1 MTVCALGILGCLS
14 GILLL
19 SLIEFAA
26 AELSPVSLRVLDER
40 HRQGRVALLGD
51 LARNR
56 SQFLLPIQ
64 FGTQVLSAIL
74 TVLLV
79 FSAQVMGWSYP
90 FIWAILLISLALSIF
105 GQLVPRW
112 LAQKDPEAVLLRLL
126 PLVPGIYRLL
136 FVLSVPLLWLF
147 RSGRRRAE
155 AVSALVQE
163 ETTEEEIQAF
173 IGVGQEEGILEAPES
188 RLVKSALEFG
198 STLVREI
205 MTPRSEIVA
214 IRDDANISKLKELI
228 GSSKHSRIPVYR
240 ERLDQVTGVVY
251 VRNLLA
257 YLEAERGS
265 EPITPLVKRVRF
277 VPETKRVAAL
287 LKEMQKLSEP
297 LALVVN
303 EYGRVSGLVT
313 IEDLLEE
320 IVGEIYDEDEPQVV
334 RLLEEPGGGHV
345 ALGTMEVAEL
355 EEALGLHFERS
366 QATTVSGLIV
376 ERLGRVPSPGEVGQ
390 VEEMR
395 FEIIESNGKRIERI
409 RLWDSV
415 SDPPA
420 PDREA

>member
-1 MTVCALGILGCLS
+1 MTGYLLGILSCLA

-19 SLIEFAA
+19 SLIELAA
-26 AELSPVSLRVLDER
+26 TELSHVSLRVLDER
-40 HRQGRVALLGD
+40 HRRSRIALLGK
-51 LARNR
+51 LARDR

-64 FGTQVLSAIL
+64 FGTQVLSGIL
-74 TVLLV
+74 AVLLV
-79 FSAQVMGWSYP
+79 ILAQLMALPYP
-90 FIWAILLISLALSIF
+90 LICAILLIFLALSIF
-105 GQLVPRW
+105 RQLLPRW

-126 PLVPGIYRLL
+126 PLVAGIYRAL
-136 FVLSVPLLWLF
+136 FVLIVPLLWLL

-155 AVSALVQE
+155 AVSAPIHE

-198 STLVREI
+198 STRVREI
-205 MTPRSEIVA
+205 MTPRSEIVG
-214 IRDDANISKLKELI
+214 IRDDANIAKLKELI

-240 ERLDQVTGVVY
+240 ERLDQITGVVY

-257 YLEAERGS
+257 YLEADRGS
-265 EPITPLVKRVRF
+265 EPITPLVKKVRF
-277 VPETKRVAAL
+277 VPETKKVAGL

-303 EYGRVSGLVT
+303 EYGTVSGLVT

-334 RLLEEPGGGHV
+334 HLLEEPGGGHV
-345 ALGTMEVAEL
+345 ALGAMEIAEL
-355 EEALGLHFERS
+355 EEALGLHFDQS

-376 ERLGRVPSPGEVGQ
+376 ERLGRVPRPGEVGR
-390 VEEMR
+390 VEKMR
-395 FEIIESNGKRIERI
+395 FEIIESDGKRIERI
-409 RLWDSV
+409 RLWDLV
-415 SDPPA
+415 SDTQA
-420 PDREA
+420 LDREA

>member
-1 MTVCALGILGCLS
+1 MTGYLLGILSCLA

-19 SLIEFAA
+19 SLIELAA
-26 AELSPVSLRVLDER
+26 TELSRVSLRVLDER
-40 HRQGRVALLGD
+40 HRRSRIALLGK
-51 LARNR
+51 LARDR

-64 FGTQVLSAIL
+64 FGTQVLSGIL
-74 TVLLV
+74 AVLLV
-79 FSAQVMGWSYP
+79 ILAQLMALPYP
-90 FIWAILLISLALSIF
+90 LIGAILLIFLALSIF
-105 GQLVPRW
+105 RQLLPRW

-126 PLVPGIYRLL
+126 PLVAGIYRAL
-136 FVLSVPLLWLF
+136 FVLIVPLLWLL

-155 AVSALVQE
+155 AVSAPIHE

-198 STLVREI
+198 STRVREI
-205 MTPRSEIVA
+205 MTPRSEIVG
-214 IRDDANISKLKELI
+214 IRDDANIAKLKELI

-240 ERLDQVTGVVY
+240 ERLDQITGVVY

-257 YLEAERGS
+257 YLEADRGS
-265 EPITPLVKRVRF
+265 EPITPLVKKVRF
-277 VPETKRVAAL
+277 VPETKKVARL

-303 EYGRVSGLVT
+303 EYGTVSGLVT

-334 RLLEEPGGGHV
+334 HLLEEPGGGHV
-345 ALGTMEVAEL
+345 ALGAMEVAEL
-355 EEALGLHFERS
+355 EEALGLHFDQS

-376 ERLGRVPSPGEVGQ
+376 ERLGRVPRPGEVGR
-390 VEEMR
+390 VEKMR
-395 FEIIESNGKRIERI
+395 FEIIESDGKRIERI
-409 RLWDSV
+409 RLWDLV
-415 SDPPA
+415 SDTQA
-420 PDREA
+420 LDREA

>member
-1 MTVCALGILGCLS
+1 MTGYVLGILSCLA

-19 SLIEFAA
+19 SLVEFAA
-26 AELSPVSLRVLDER
+26 TELSRVSLRVLDER
-40 HRQGRVALLGD
+40 HRRSRIALLGK
-51 LARNR
+51 LARDR

-64 FGTQVLSAIL
+64 FGTQVLSGIL
-74 TVLLV
+74 AVLLV
-79 FSAQVMGWSYP
+79 ILAQLMALPYP
-90 FIWAILLISLALSIF
+90 LICAILLIFLALSIF
-105 GQLVPRW
+105 RQLLPRW
-112 LAQKDPEAVLLRLL
+112 LAQKDSEAVLLRLL
-126 PLVPGIYRLL
+126 PLVAGIYRAL
-136 FVLSVPLLWLF
+136 FVLIVPLLWLL

-155 AVSALVQE
+155 AVSAPIHE

-205 MTPRSEIVA
+205 MTPRSEIVG
-214 IRDDANISKLKELI
+214 IRDDANIAKLKELI

-240 ERLDQVTGVVY
+240 ERLDQITGVVY

-257 YLEAERGS
+257 YLEADRGS
-265 EPITPLVKRVRF
+265 EPITPLVKKVRF
-277 VPETKRVAAL
+277 VPETKKVAGL

-303 EYGRVSGLVT
+303 EYGTVSGLVT

-334 RLLEEPGGGHV
+334 HLLEEPGGGHV
-345 ALGTMEVAEL
+345 ALGAMEVAEL
-355 EEALGLHFERS
+355 EEALGLHFDQS

-376 ERLGRVPSPGEVGQ
+376 ERLGRVPRPGEVGR
-390 VEEMR
+390 VEKMR
-395 FEIIESNGKRIERI
+395 FEIIESDGKRIERV
-409 RLWDSV
+409 RLWDLV
-415 SDPPA
+415 SDTQA
-420 PDREA
+420 LDREA

>member
-1 MTVCALGILGCLS
+1 MTGYLLGILSCLA

-19 SLIEFAA
+19 SLIELAA
-26 AELSPVSLRVLDER
+26 TELSRVSLRVLDER
-40 HRQGRVALLGD
+40 HRRSRIALLGK
-51 LARNR
+51 LARDR

-64 FGTQVLSAIL
+64 FGTQVLSGIL
-74 TVLLV
+74 AVLLV
-79 FSAQVMGWSYP
+79 ILAQLMALPYP
-90 FIWAILLISLALSIF
+90 LIGAILLIFLALSIF
-105 GQLVPRW
+105 RQLLPRW

-126 PLVPGIYRLL
+126 PLVAGIYRAL
-136 FVLSVPLLWLF
+136 FVLIVPLLWLL

-155 AVSALVQE
+155 AVSAPIHE

-198 STLVREI
+198 STRVREI
-205 MTPRSEIVA
+205 MTPRSEIVG
-214 IRDDANISKLKELI
+214 IRDDANIAKLKELI

-240 ERLDQVTGVVY
+240 ERLDQITGVVY

-257 YLEAERGS
+257 YLEADRGS
-265 EPITPLVKRVRF
+265 EPITPLVKKVRF
-277 VPETKRVAAL
+277 VPETKKVAGL

-303 EYGRVSGLVT
+303 EYGTVSGLVT

-334 RLLEEPGGGHV
+334 HLLEEPGGGHV
-345 ALGTMEVAEL
+345 ALGAMEVAEL
-355 EEALGLHFERS
+355 EEALGLHFDQS

-376 ERLGRVPSPGEVGQ
+376 ERLGRVPRPGEVGR
-390 VEEMR
+390 VEKMR
-395 FEIIESNGKRIERI
+395 FEIIESDGKRIERI
-409 RLWDSV
+409 RLWDLV
-415 SDPPA
+415 SDTQA
-420 PDREA
+420 LDREA